1 MNAFTYDAPATFI
14 TPAARGNLRIF
25 AYVNA
30 KGKVITDSDCG
41 GGTRKGSKGIVDSAG
56 DVHPIENAEQTV
68 ADIISAE
75 AGETVTAADIKA
87 LWAKLA

>member
-1 MNAFTYDAPATFI
+1 MTAFTYDAPATL
-14 TPAARGNLRIF
+14 TTRSGLRIF

-41 GGTRKGSKGIVDSAG
+41 GWTMKGSKGIADSAG
-56 DVHPIENAEQTV
+56 DVHPVENAAQVV
-68 ADIISAE
+68 ADIISNE
-75 AGETVTAADIKA
+75 SGEIIGTDEVRT